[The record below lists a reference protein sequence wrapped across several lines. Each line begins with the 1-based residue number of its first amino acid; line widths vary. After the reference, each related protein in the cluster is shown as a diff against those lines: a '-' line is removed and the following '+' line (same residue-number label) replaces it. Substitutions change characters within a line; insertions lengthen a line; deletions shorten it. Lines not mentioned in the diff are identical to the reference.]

1 MRIELSA
8 RRNRVLV
15 RFAVSVEAILTI
27 VRVNRL
33 LRVRVIAVAIFALLF
48 AQWSVAAYACP
59 ASAPPAAEM
68 TDCAG
73 MMMSQLDPAAP
84 NLCAEH
90 CQYGDQGDQP
100 RTPVTPAASLVSLY
114 TVPLVPALAEPIWRG
129 ISLSGLLTARPPP
142 HTILHCCFR
151 I

>member
-1 MRIELSA
+1 
-8 RRNRVLV
+8 
-15 RFAVSVEAILTI
+15 
-27 VRVNRL
+27 
-33 LRVRVIAVAIFALLF
+33 LLF

-59 ASAPPAAEM
+59 SLAPPAAEM

-73 MMMSQLDPAAP
+73 MMSALDEAAP

-90 CQYGDQGDQP
+90 CQNEDQSDQP
-100 RTPVTPAASLVSLY
+100 RTPATPAASLVSLY
-114 TVPLVPALAEPIWRG
+114 TVSPVPVLAEPIWRG
-129 ISLSGLLTARPPP
+129 LSSSGLLTARSPP

>member
-1 MRIELSA
+1 M
-8 RRNRVLV
+8 
-15 RFAVSVEAILTI
+15 
-27 VRVNRL
+27 RVNRL
-33 LRVRVIAVAIFALLF
+33 LRVRVVAVAIFALLF

-90 CQYGDQGDQP
+90 CQYENQSDQP
-100 RTPVTPAASLVSLY
+100 RTPATPAASLVSLY
-114 TVPLVPALAEPIWRG
+114 TVPPVPALAEPIWRG
-129 ISLSGLLTARPPP
+129 ILSSGLLTARPPP